1 MILDCT
7 LRDGGYYTN
16 WNFDTQMVKD
26 LVQALD
32 LSGVGVMEM
41 GYKSP
46 VKGGKYR
53 KCNDRFIWD
62 VLDYR
67 KPVNLKLAFM
77 IDAKDFIKDDE
88 VDYAL
93 IDDVIHNSEDSPFD
107 ICRLAIKYS
116 ELDHSV
122 KIGDYVKTKGYD
134 LIVNLMGIT
143 LLTDTQ
149 IYDFVNVMSGLDPLV
164 LYFADSYGA
173 LTPDRTKKIV
183 ELFEGDAKIGVHTHD
198 NLGLALA
205 ICIAAES
212 EGALWLY
219 CTLLVMGRGVG
230 NVKTEQLVTY
240 HQYAKDKMNF
250 LSHDKTEYN
259 CKPLQKV
266 ISDWMIP
273 LMEEH
278 KWGFTHNYMVSGL
291 KHIHPLYPQ
300 NLQQSFLH
308 PNRIEDVLLDIPES
322 VSFDEKKLDGV
333 LEPKVAVV
341 IPARYKSSRF
351 PGKPLAKIHGKEMI
365 LWVAETAKWAVGQEN
380 VYIATENQE
389 IVDVVK
395 KHGWKV
401 ILTSDDCPT
410 GTDRVAEAA
419 LEIDA
424 DFIINVQG
432 DEPMLS
438 PEDIQKVIEAK
449 INNPDHIVNC
459 MAKLNPHERVE
470 DPKIPKI
477 ITNLNDELIWCSR
490 SPLPGTKQGS
500 TSNPM
505 KQVCIYGFNREHLK
519 SFWEYGK
526 KTPLEF
532 QEDIEIDRFIEM
544 GYKVKMVMVDNVSHA
559 VDYPED
565 VDIVEKMLS

>member
-16 WNFDTQMVKD
+16 WNFDTQMVRD

-53 KCNDRFIWD
+53 KCNDRFIWE
-62 VLDYR
+62 VLDNR

-77 IDAKDFIKDDE
+77 IDAKDFIKGNE
-88 VDYAL
+88 VDFSL
-93 IDDVIHNSEDSPFD
+93 IDDVIHDGENSPFD

-116 ELDHSV
+116 ELDLAIE
-122 KIGDYVKTKGYD
+122 IGKYIQSKDYE
-134 LIVNLMGIT
+134 LIVNLMGIS
-143 LLTDTQ
+143 LLDDGEINT
-149 IYDFVNVMSGLDPLV
+149 FVNDMGELKPLS

-173 LTPDRTKKIV
+173 LTPDRTKEIV
-183 ELFEGDAKIGVHTHD
+183 ELFEGDSKIGIHTHD
-198 NLGLALA
+198 NLGLAFANCL
-205 ICIAAES
+205 AAES
-212 EGALWLY
+212 EGALWLDG
-219 CTLLVMGRGVG
+219 TLLGMGRGVG

-240 HQYAKDKMNF
+240 LQYAKDQTKF
-250 LSHDKTEYN
+250 LWGDKTQYN

-266 ISDWMIP
+266 ISDWMTP
-273 LMEEH
+273 LMEKY

-322 VSFDEKKLDGV
+322 KSFDNKKLDGV
-333 LEPKVAVV
+333 TKPKVAVV

-351 PGKPLAKIHGKEMI
+351 PGKPLAKIKGKEMI
-365 LWVAETAKWAVGQEN
+365 LWVAGIAELAVGLEN
-380 VYIATENQE
+380 VYIATENEE

-395 KHGWKV
+395 GGGYKV
-401 ILTSDDCPT
+401 ILTSDSCPT

-419 LEIDA
+419 MEIDA
-424 DFIINVQG
+424 DIIINIQG
-432 DEPMLS
+432 DEPMLDPS
-438 PEDIQKVIEAK
+438 DIQKVIDYK
-449 INNPDHIVNC
+449 MCYPDHIVNC
-459 MAKLNPHERVE
+459 MAYLNKHEDVE
-470 DPKIPKI
+470 DKKIPKV
-477 ITNLNDELIWCSR
+477 ITSLDDELIYISR
-490 SPLPGTKQGS
+490 NPIPGTKSGNG
-500 TSNPM
+500 SNPK
-505 KQVCIYGFNREHLK
+505 KQVCIYGFNREHLSEFAK
-519 SFWEYGK
+519 MGK

-532 QEDIEIDRFIEM
+532 EEDIEIIRFLEM
-544 GYKVKMVMVDNVSHA
+544 GHKVKMVMLDSNSHA

-565 VDIVEKMLS
+565 IKIVEDLL